1 MRSGFRR
8 TAALLICFSSWSP
21 VSVAQYLDVVPVS
34 GTGSAEIRKPADRLR
49 AVIPLSGRGENVR
62 KAAAALKD
70 REDAAKIQL
79 LTLGAKKDSIRL
91 GELSIDNGVSDT
103 HQRMLLQLRGALPNR
118 SGGEAD
124 DMKQMIVVRRYLS
137 AEWPL
142 KGDGVELLARAEEVR
157 RQVLG
162 TEFNDAAD
170 EEELSEE
177 EQELMEE
184 ARMFGESDQEDPNK
198 PAVFFVA
205 SVSDDEQKKIA
216 ADAFRK
222 AKEAADVLAAAA
234 GRKLGRLLSVAESH
248 DAEGDWNQ
256 YEMQRQFGEVQY
268 RMMYEDAAAR
278 DEQRT
283 IRSITPMSLT
293 FDYAVTVGYEF
304 EE

>member
-79 LTLGAKKDSIRL
+79 LTLGAKKDSIWL

-124 DMKQMIVVRRYLS
+124 DIGKEHGDVVV
-137 AEWPL
+137 AV
-142 KGDGVELLARAEEVR
+142 GDCSLAVIKARHDLL
-157 RQVLG
+157 RQN
-162 TEFNDAAD
+162 T
-170 EEELSEE
+170 
-177 EQELMEE
+177 
-184 ARMFGESDQEDPNK
+184 
-198 PAVFFVA
+198 
-205 SVSDDEQKKIA
+205 EQKV
-216 ADAFRK
+216 F
-222 AKEAADVLAAAA
+222 VL
-234 GRKLGRLLSVAESH
+234 LLCISIFLDRLILH
-248 DAEGDWNQ
+248 
-256 YEMQRQFGEVQY
+256 F
-268 RMMYEDAAAR
+268 
-278 DEQRT
+278 
-283 IRSITPMSLT
+283 
-293 FDYAVTVGYEF
+293 FTVLQ
-304 EE
+304 